1 MQFRLRFRWSNAAA
15 SRPAPLHTPDDST
28 ILVYLVNHIHPY
40 PKTRSLN
47 HFWRK
52 MMATSEDVLV
62 TVAGD
67 GHAWPRQNS
76 LRWLQD
82 ETGSTFLHQHVW
94 LVPRKYTC
102 DLWYIVSAPQDSKWI
117 PCCWW
122 ALIWLQQMFASISCA
137 FRSSP
142 VAVTIFK
149 ALALGCAQGVAKFVS
164 TGSKSLRLVG
174 S

>member
-1 MQFRLRFRWSNAAA
+1 MVECRC
-15 SRPAPLHTPDDST
+15 RPAPLHTSDGST

-40 PKTRSLN
+40 PKTWSLN
-47 HFWRK
+47 HFK
-52 MMATSEDVLV
+52 SDENDDNLGGC
-62 TVAGD
+62 AGD
-67 GHAWPRQNS
+67 SGHAWPRQNS

-102 DLWYIVSAPQDSKWI
+102 DLWYIFSAPQDSKWI

-122 ALIWLQQMFASISCA
+122 ALIWLQQMLASISCA

-142 VAVTIFK
+142 VAVTLFN
-149 ALALGCAQGVAKFVS
+149 ALALGAQGVAKFVS